1 MKMTIK
7 QIWKV
12 IELIQKNEAIFIGTE
27 LGLNYLSPYQ
37 KQILK
42 QYGVDPDDFSKSI
55 SNIDRSFYFGM
66 LAQTLGSNKSFNVKK
81 KDFDKWFEN
90 ELKKPLSTQ
99 KSKALEYLKNRTF
112 TDITGLGNRF
122 STKVSNSVLTSSQKQ
137 TEKIRKKIK
146 KKTIEAVSKNDSI
159 SELAGELRRMTED
172 WGRDFSRISD
182 YVMQEAY
189 GIGRAQQILED
200 YGDDAEVYK
209 QTFPGVCKHCEK
221 NYGTP
226 GLEPIV
232 YKLSDLISNGNNI
245 GRKEQIPVIGPA
257 HPWARSILHP
267 KPKGS
272 VWDSEK
278 QEFVIQRNTQ
288 GIKRKSSVKIKIT

>member
-42 QYGVDPDDFSKSI
+42 QYGIDPDDFSKSI

-122 STKVSNSVLTSSQKQ
+122 STKVSNSILTSNQKQ

-159 SELAGELRRMTED
+159 SELARELRRMTED

-245 GRKEQIPVIGPA
+245 GRKEQLPITGPA

-267 KPKGS
+267 KPKGG

>member
-122 STKVSNSVLTSSQKQ
+122 STKVSNSILTSSQKQ

-189 GIGRAQQILED
+189 GVGRAQQILED
-200 YGDDAEVYK
+200 YGNDAEVYK

-257 HPWARSILHP
+257 HPFARSILHP

-272 VWDSEK
+272 VWDMEK
-278 QEFVIQRNTQ
+278 QEFIITRNTQ
-288 GIKRKSSVKIKIT
+288 GIKRTSKVKIKIS